1 MVQPFQRLHR
11 RVDAEPL
18 DLRQAVD
25 RRGLEDERVL
35 QLLRGPARHDDG
47 EQRQQDGHPAEER
60 LQGQPDAEV
69 AHRHEQAGQHEDSD
83 ADAQPDQQVVTGRL
97 RGAEHGDEEQ
107 DGLEALAGD
116 GEEADDAL
124 DELLC
129 EAQRAAARHRVERH
143 GQPDAHQH
151 GGPDPEVDAPEL
163 VSSPGL
169 DHVGDD
175 GGDHQQGLDALA
187 EQDQEG
193 RDETAPAHGL
203 TRAECVQ
210 RRRVLCHHLA
220 ERLDVPA
227 HLVDGS
233 AVADA
238 DADVAER
245 PFDLGHPSV
254 AEVGQRRLLQ
264 AVGLVVLQV
273 GARGL
278 LQALLRVALL
288 VQAQRVP
295 GRVDDVRGDPAPAVV
310 DLGRRRRL
318 RDVGAE
324 QLDQLG
330 RLGLH
335 LRLGALPREIAQV
348 DDALLERHRTLGAQ
362 AVLDLVL
369 QAAGLVLLVV
379 RLPNGR
385 LRGLHVARG
394 VLRGDALE
402 ERDDGVGRVLPLAVR
417 GRGRGRAPPDRHG
430 QQHGR
435 QPHHRP
441 PHRPTRFHSR
451 NYYAT

>member
-1 MVQPFQRLHR
+1 M
-11 RVDAEPL
+11 
-18 DLRQAVD
+18 
-25 RRGLEDERVL
+25 
-35 QLLRGPARHDDG
+35 
-47 EQRQQDGHPAEER
+47 
-60 LQGQPDAEV
+60 
-69 AHRHEQAGQHEDSD
+69 
-83 ADAQPDQQVVTGRL
+83 
-97 RGAEHGDEEQ
+97 
-107 DGLEALAGD
+107 
-116 GEEADDAL
+116 
-124 DELLC
+124 
-129 EAQRAAARHRVERH
+129 
-143 GQPDAHQH
+143 
-151 GGPDPEVDAPEL
+151 
-163 VSSPGL
+163 
-169 DHVGDD
+169 
-175 GGDHQQGLDALA
+175 
-187 EQDQEG
+187 
-193 RDETAPAHGL
+193 
-203 TRAECVQ
+203 
-210 RRRVLCHHLA
+210 
-220 ERLDVPA
+220 PA